1 MAMDDLVSNLINN
14 PLRSEIISRI
24 LNPSEKCP
32 EYQKCSGFGTIPE
45 CELGPK
51 DQKKFA
57 ESVQKLFKLSNTRR
71 WYSLRDALRKL
82 NGAGALKTCELLAA
96 FIAIK
101 GRITGEQVEKQAA
114 SYDSAR
120 DVGSAKVGEALK
132 SVTSLEKSFEGAEE
146 RQPEVLQTKRF
157 IEYKRALCNLVSCGL
172 KALEELHEMEERASS
187 KKVLKELS
195 KTTFRL
201 NIKEILHVSSA
212 GSSTRYWAE
221 IHDILDGVEE
231 VVRRPRPADWSKTT
245 PKRGERIAGSNL
257 RQDINKLSSSDEATL
272 KRWFSMLGPDLYA
285 RFEKEEDQIAL
296 LKEIMEREPNFPPML
311 EFLLP
316 VAFLYR
322 DDLMALK
329 IVAERGGSNL
339 HQ

>member
-71 WYSLRDALRKL
+71 WYPLRDALQKL
-82 NGAGALKTCELLAA
+82 NSAGALKTCELLAA

-120 DVGSAKVGEALK
+120 EVGSAKVGEALK

-187 KKVLKELS
+187 QKVLREIH
-195 KTTFRL
+195 KTTFRM
-201 NIKEILHVSSA
+201 NIEVILHPSSA
-212 GSSTRYWAE
+212 SSSARYWAE
-221 IHDILDGVEE
+221 IQDVLDGVEE
-231 VVRRPRPADWSKTT
+231 VVRRPRPEDWSKTT
-245 PKRGERIAGSNL
+245 PKRNERIAGTTL
-257 RQDINKLSSSDEATL
+257 RQDTNKLSASDEATL
-272 KRWFSMLGPDLYA
+272 KRWFSMLGPDLYT

-296 LKEIMEREPNFPPML
+296 LKEVMEREPNFPPIL
-311 EFLLP
+311 LFLLP
-316 VAFLYR
+316 VALQYK
-322 DDLMALK
+322 DDLMALRT
-329 IVAERGGSNL
+329 VAERGGHNP
-339 HQ
+339 QQ

>member
-120 DVGSAKVGEALK
+120 EVGSERVREAL
-132 SVTSLEKSFEGAEE
+132 SLVARLEKTIESAEK
-146 RQPEVLQTKRF
+146 RQPAVLQTKRF
-157 IEYKRALCNLVSCGL
+157 IEYKRALCNLVTCGL
-172 KALEELHEMEERASS
+172 KSLEVLYEIEEKSS
-187 KKVLKELS
+187 SQKVLKEIN
-195 KTTFRL
+195 TTSFRL
-201 NIKEILHVSSA
+201 SIKEILHPSSA
-212 GSSTRYWAE
+212 KSSTRYWAE
-221 IHDILDGVEE
+221 IQDILDGVEE
-231 VVRRPRPADWSKTT
+231 VVRRPRSEDRSKTP
-245 PKRGERIAGSNL
+245 PKRKEWIAGTSL
-257 RQDINKLSSSDEATL
+257 RQDTNKLSASDEATL
-272 KRWFSMLGPDLYA
+272 KCWFSMLAPDLYA
-285 RFEKEEDQIAL
+285 RFETEEDQIAL
-296 LKEIMEREPNFPPML
+296 LTEVMEREPNLPPIPQ
-311 EFLLP
+311 FLLP
-316 VAFLYR
+316 VALQYK
-322 DDLMALK
+322 DDLMALRT
-329 IVAERGGSNL
+329 VAERGGPNPR
-339 HQ
+339 Q